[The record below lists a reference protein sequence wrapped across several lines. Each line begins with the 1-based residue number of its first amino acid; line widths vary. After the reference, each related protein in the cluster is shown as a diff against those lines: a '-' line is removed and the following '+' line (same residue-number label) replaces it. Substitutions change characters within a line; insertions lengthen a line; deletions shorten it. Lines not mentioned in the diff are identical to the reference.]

1 MLALRLDTYLK
12 RVGLI
17 KQRSLVKKLCEE
29 GSIDLN
35 GRKAKPGKDIGP
47 GDRIQIE
54 GYWRNIEIQVTDLPQ
69 RNYKYKE
76 GQVFYRILTISNGD
90 L

>member
-1 MLALRLDTYLK
+1 MLTLRLDTYLK

-35 GRKAKPGKDIGP
+35 GRQAKPGKDIGP
-47 GDRIQIE
+47 GDRIQVR
-54 GYWRNIEIQVTDLPQ
+54 GYRRNIEIEVTNLPQ
-69 RNYKYKE
+69 RNYKFKDGKEFYK
-76 GQVFYRILTISNGD
+76 ILKISNGD